1 MYTDYQAGYLAHWL
15 SLEGKAEETLTQ
27 TIASAKVDMNPH
39 QVQAALFALE
49 SPLSQGVILADEVGL
64 GKTIEASLVLS
75 QKWAEHRRKL
85 LLIVPATLRKQ
96 WSQELEEKFSLPSMI
111 LEAKNFNQFRKEG
124 IGNPFDTEVAMGD
137 ASIVIC
143 SYEFAS
149 RKDQEL
155 ALIPWDLVVFDEAH
169 KLRNVYK
176 KTGAVTAKKL
186 DEALT
191 GRPKVLLSA
200 TPLQNN
206 LLELYGLVSVIDP
219 HFFGSLDSFKAR
231 YGKPKLDDSE
241 LALLRDRLSKVCHR
255 TLRRQVQEEGGINFT
270 RRYSMTEDFRPS
282 QDELDLYHA
291 FSTYLQDPNILAI
304 KSGARHLVT
313 LVIRKILASSSYAIQ
328 GTLET
333 MISRLEKK
341 ADLAEAL
348 KDFDTL
354 DDLLDETDEEN
365 DEPEDIVSPEALK
378 AEIEKLNNFRS
389 MAANIAQNSKAEALV
404 RVLNKA
410 FDFAE
415 RLGGQRKAVIFTE
428 SVRTQLW
435 LAERLE
441 REGYAGRIVL
451 LNGSNNDPASKDI
464 YNHWMER
471 HQGSSRVS
479 GSKTAD
485 MKAALVDKFRDEAT
499 IMISTEAGAE
509 GINLQFCSLLIN
521 YDLPWNPQRV
531 EQRIGR
537 VHRYGQKHDVVIVN
551 FINKGN
557 RADERVFELLN
568 QKFQLFEGVF
578 GASDEILGSIES
590 GVDIERRIL
599 SIYQQCRSDDQI
611 DAEFAQLNKEMS
623 EQIEIKFR
631 DTRRSLLER
640 FDAEVVKQLNI
651 TREKTRE
658 QLTDYHRRLLKLAKM
673 ALPDAQFNLD
683 SSECRFV
690 HSGQTYDVNWQQAD
704 SIDAQFFRPHEGLGK
719 KLIEQYEV
727 TLNSLGDGDIPVVE
741 LCYQPGVQGQYSD
754 IQALINQSGELIV
767 EKLVFSIKSQRIE
780 HLILA
785 GVTDA
790 GESLQPDTL
799 DRLLLQPGNQI
810 NTLPQLLNEATLT
823 GLSEIEEQTI
833 EEKVG
838 KDLERYYEEETEKLE
853 RWAEDRRLA
862 LDLKTKQL
870 DDEIKVLRK
879 ANRQLATLAEK
890 RDAQRALKQLE
901 RERDNAMLNYHE
913 EKKKIEAEE
922 DRLLDEIDEKLAMKK
937 EKTRLFAMRW
947 SLTAGESNGGDNNG

>member
-39 QVQAALFALE
+39 QVQAALFALQ

-75 QKWAEHRRKL
+75 QKWVEHRRKL
-85 LLIVPATLRKQ
+85 LLIVPVTLRKQ
-96 WSQELEEKFSLPSMI
+96 WSQELEEKFSLPSII
-111 LEAKNFNQFRKEG
+111 LEAKNFNQYRKEG
-124 IGNPFDTEVAMGD
+124 IGNPFDTEVAMGNV
-137 ASIVIC
+137 SIVIC

-176 KTGAVTAKKL
+176 KTGAVTVKKL

-200 TPLQNN
+200 TPFQNN
-206 LLELYGLVSVIDP
+206 LLELYGLVSMIDP
-219 HFFGSLDSFKAR
+219 HFFGNLDSFKAR
-231 YGKPKLDDSE
+231 YGKARLEDSE

-270 RRYSMTEDFRPS
+270 RRYSMTENFRPS
-282 QDELDLYHA
+282 QDELDLYYE

-304 KSGARHLVT
+304 KSSARQLVT

-333 MISRLEKK
+333 MILCLEKK
-341 ADLAEAL
+341 ADLSEAL

-354 DDLLDETDEEN
+354 DDLLDESDEEGG
-365 DEPEDIVSPEALK
+365 EPEDIVSPEALK
-378 AEIEKLNNFRS
+378 AEIEKLNNFRL
-389 MAANIAQNSKAEALV
+389 MAANITQNSKAEALV

-415 RLGGQRKAVIFTE
+415 RLGGKRKAVIFTE
-428 SVRTQLW
+428 SVRTQTW
-435 LAERLE
+435 LAERLA
-441 REGYAGRIVL
+441 REGDEGRIVL
-451 LNGSNNDPASKDI
+451 LNGSNNDPSSKEI
-464 YNHWMER
+464 YNSWMEKHR
-471 HQGSSRVS
+471 GSSRIS

-485 MKAALVDKFRDEAT
+485 MKAALVDKFRDDAT

-531 EQRIGR
+531 AQRIGC

-590 GVDIERRIL
+590 GFDIERRIL
-599 SIYQQCRSDDQI
+599 NIYQQCRSDDKI
-611 DAEFAQLNKEMS
+611 DAEFAQLNQDMS
-623 EQIEIKFR
+623 EQVEIKFR

-658 QLTDYHRRLLKLAKM
+658 QLSDYHRRLLKLAKM
-673 ALPDAQFNLD
+673 ALPGAQFNVD
-683 SSECRFV
+683 SNECRFV
-690 HSGQTYDVNWQQAD
+690 YSGQTYDVNWQQAD

-719 KLIEQYEV
+719 SLIDRYEA
-727 TLNSLGDGDIPVVE
+727 SLRSLKDDSIPVIE
-741 LCYQPGVQGQYSD
+741 MTYQPDARGQFSD
-754 IQALINQSGELIV
+754 LQALIGQSGELVV
-767 EKLVFSIKSQRIE
+767 EKLIFSIKNQRIE

-785 GVTDA
+785 GATDLE
-790 GESLQPDTL
+790 ESLRPETL
-799 DRLLLQPGNQI
+799 DRLLLQPGKKVSTI
-810 NTLPQLLNEATLT
+810 AALRHESLLGDFL
-823 GLSEIEEQTI
+823 LREEQAV

-838 KDLERYYEEETEKLE
+838 EDLEQYYEEETEKLE

-862 LDLKTKQL
+862 LDLRTRQL
-870 DDEIKVLRK
+870 DEEIKALRK

-937 EKTRLFAMRW
+937 EKIRLFAMRW
-947 SLTAGESNGGDNNG
+947 SLNDGVNNG